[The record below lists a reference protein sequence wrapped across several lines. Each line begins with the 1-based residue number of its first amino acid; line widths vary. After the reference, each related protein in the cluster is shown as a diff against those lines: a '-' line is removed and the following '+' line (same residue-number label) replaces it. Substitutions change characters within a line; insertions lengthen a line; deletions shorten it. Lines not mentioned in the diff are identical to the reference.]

1 MYEIRMKKGWKFAAI
16 MRTFSLIFLNFVQT
30 FYPFMLYFVS
40 LSSLSQICV
49 YFIIVYIKMDRVYQI
64 ELISLIFDD

>member
-1 MYEIRMKKGWKFAAI
+1 
-16 MRTFSLIFLNFVQT
+16 
-30 FYPFMLYFVS
+30 MLYFVS